1 MNRGFYLRD
10 GGYYF
15 AISDRMDLKVLGE
28 IFTKG
33 SWGLSVQSNYNKR
46 YKYSGNFNASYL
58 VTKTGE
64 KNMPDYMVTKISELH
79 GVTDRMP
86 RLTLTALFRRM

>member
-1 MNRGFYLRD
+1 
-10 GGYYF
+10 
-15 AISDRMDLKVLGE
+15 MDLKVLGE

-64 KNMPDYMVTKISELH
+64 KNMPDYMVTKDFRIAWI
-79 GVTDRMP
+79 TDRMP